1 MHAGL
6 VFAVYQSKN
15 SKTITM
21 VIIYHYTTTSNA
33 IKIENSGV
41 IYQSKSPTK
50 NAAYGKGVYL
60 TSLSPSN
67 KTDTIALNNHTST
80 QLGEQQRKKNA
91 KKAEVAFEFDSEE
104 IGATQIRSTRGRD
117 IWVVHDKDI
126 ILGNCAWRK
135 LYTRM

>member
-1 MHAGL
+1 MIISIFL
-6 VFAVYQSKN
+6 RYVMSKN
-15 SKTITM
+15 SKTTTM
-21 VIIYHYTTTSNA
+21 VIIYHYTSASNA

-41 IYQSKSPTK
+41 IYQSTSP
-50 NAAYGKGVYL
+50 AAYGKGVYL

-67 KTDTIALNNHTST
+67 KTDTIALNNHTRS
-80 QLGEQQRKKNA
+80 QLGEQQREKYA
-91 KKAEVAFEFDSEE
+91 KKAEVGFEFDSDE

-135 LYTRM
+135 VYTRM